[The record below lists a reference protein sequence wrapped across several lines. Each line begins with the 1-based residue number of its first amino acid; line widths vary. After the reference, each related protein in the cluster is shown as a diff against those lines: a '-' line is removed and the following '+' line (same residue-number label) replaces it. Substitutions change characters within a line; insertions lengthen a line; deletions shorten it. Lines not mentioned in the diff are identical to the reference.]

1 MLDIVRHLH
10 SVNRW
15 IILILLLVTIGTAIS
30 KWSSN
35 KEYTEQDRKM
45 ALFTLIFSHLQ
56 LIMGI
61 ILMFIST
68 KVSFEEGWIKNPL
81 LRYFGMEHT
90 LIMII
95 GIILITVGYSTAKRK
110 TDAKSKFK
118 TTWIFYGLGLVL
130 ILSRIPWGVHG
141 AGWY

>member
-1 MLDIVRHLH
+1 
-10 SVNRW
+10 
-15 IILILLLVTIGTAIS
+15 
-30 KWSSN
+30 
-35 KEYTEQDRKM
+35 M

-90 LIMII
+90 LLMII

-118 TTWIFYGLGLVL
+118 TTWIFYGIALVL
-130 ILSRIPWGVHG
+130 ILSRIPWGIHG
-141 AGWY
+141 ASWY